1 MAAALLRAM
10 VTDTGE
16 PVTIA
21 STGLLGGGPPVPS
34 ETAKVLAP
42 YGADVSDHR
51 STALTAEAVEVA
63 DLILTMERRHAREVV
78 LLVPAAWPR
87 TFTLKDFVRR
97 AEKLGP
103 RAGRPLRAWAAAV
116 SDGRERTDLVGSSPE
131 DDVADPFGG
140 DLADYRATASELADL
155 VQRLAHLA
163 WSVDGRHPA

>member
-1 MAAALLRAM
+1 MAAALLRAA

-16 PVTIA
+16 PVTVA
-21 STGLLGGGPPVPS
+21 STGLLGGRRPVPS
-34 ETAKVLAP
+34 ETAKALAP
-42 YGADVSDHR
+42 YGAEVAGHR
-51 STALTAEAVEVA
+51 STALSAEAVEAA

-103 RAGRPLRAWAAAV
+103 RADRPLRVWAAAV
-116 SDGRERTDLVGSSPE
+116 SDGRERTDLVGSSLE

-140 DLADYRATASELADL
+140 GLTAYRATASELADL
-155 VQRLAHLA
+155 VQRLVRLA
-163 WSVDGRHPA
+163 WSVDGRHSA